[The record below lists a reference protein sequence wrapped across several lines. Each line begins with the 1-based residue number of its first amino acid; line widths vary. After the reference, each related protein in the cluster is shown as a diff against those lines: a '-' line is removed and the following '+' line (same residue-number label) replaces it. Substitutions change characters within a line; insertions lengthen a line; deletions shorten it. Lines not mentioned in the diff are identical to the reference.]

1 MTAPLHPAALNASN
15 VIVDMSNTQQRST
28 EWHREYREKNPTAR
42 KRQSEASVR
51 HYHRKKQQQAL
62 DAVLAL
68 ATPENHAR
76 LVAGLTALAQ
86 SLTQSE
92 AADGTSD

>member
-1 MTAPLHPAALNASN
+1 MDNKPMTAPLHPAALNASN

-42 KRQSEASVR
+42 KRQSEASMR
-51 HYHRKKQQQAL
+51 HYHRKKHAQQ
-62 DAVLAL
+62 
-68 ATPENHAR
+68 
-76 LVAGLTALAQ
+76 
-86 SLTQSE
+86 QSE